1 MPNAKQSAAEKIKR
15 NLFRPKDEITEK
27 FSASEYERKKRIML
41 AVTKLLDDP
50 IAPDKE
56 LVDFLTTGCGGVCK
70 SVESSTA
77 YRDLLLIRSITG
89 NIKLASKDWE
99 RYMVVETA
107 KAEIRKVSGKDSK
120 AVASLL
126 KVINEARDL
135 KTPDIENYHDQMI
148 PFEPEVTHDPVV
160 LGDDIEIIDNVDER
174 RKELRHLF
182 RKDKIQDAQI
192 VEDSEETV

>member
-1 MPNAKQSAAEKIKR
+1 MSNAKQSAADKIKR

-50 IAPDKE
+50 ITTDKE
-56 LVDFLTTGCGGVCK
+56 MVDFLTTGCGGLCK
-70 SVESSTA
+70 TVENSTA

-89 NIKLASKDWE
+89 NIKLATKDWE

-107 KAEIRKVSGKDSK
+107 KAEIRKISGKDSK

-126 KVINEARDL
+126 KVITEARDL
-135 KTPDIENYHDQMI
+135 KTPDVENYHDQMI
-148 PFEPEVTHDPVV
+148 PFEPEVTHDPAV